1 MNQVVGKIKRVMDTK
16 PVSESFKS
24 REIHVETEEQYSQT
38 LSIQFHQDKTAILD
52 NFKAGDKVKIDINL
66 RGRETEKD
74 GKPLVYNTILGWK
87 IEKAV

>member
-1 MNQVVGKIKRVMDTK
+1 MQVVGKIKRKLETK
-16 PVSESFKS
+16 QVSENFKS
-24 REIHVETEEQYSQT
+24 RELHLETEEQYSQT
-38 LSIQFHQDKTAILD
+38 LSIQFHQDKTALLD
-52 NFKAGDKVKIDINL
+52 NFNPGDKVKIEVNL